1 MGNKFYSLVKQKCD
15 ELMHNSSFSSNNR
28 FYIYEHRLVLSCSI
42 FAILYILSCFVLHKK
57 SNAIIF
63 LTCKCDFLY
72 YLYILIFFYLFI
84 FLFCFIFCGI
94 NSKLQ
99 FTKNKKI
106 LCIMFACFCP
116 AVIIVIFFEKISK
129 KFLLEYPFSIIFSI
143 YFFMFIISCVF
154 IIIFNRLFCFLP
166 PRIDIFGI
174 ASIIEKTYIYVGSFI
189 SIYTCNFISQ
199 IMINRLFKCFNK
211 YVDAKDN
218 LMREQDINKI
228 FNLINCFL
236 LIVLTII
243 CKALE
248 FSNYHKIIV
257 DAIFYSTGI
266 MTLLCKIK
274 QDYNKLH
281 FKESI
286 NIANFIDDKK

>member
-28 FYIYEHRLVLSCSI
+28 FYIYENILVLSCSI

-116 AVIIVIFFEKISK
+116 AVIIVIFFEKNIKKIFIRIS
-129 KFLLEYPFSIIFSI
+129 IFN
-143 YFFMFIISCVF
+143 YFFY
-154 IIIFNRLFCFLP
+154 LFF
-166 PRIDIFGI
+166 
-174 ASIIEKTYIYVGSFI
+174 YV
-189 SIYTCNFISQ
+189 Y
-199 IMINRLFKCFNK
+199 
-211 YVDAKDN
+211 Y
-218 LMREQDINKI
+218 
-228 FNLINCFL
+228 
-236 LIVLTII
+236 
-243 CKALE
+243 
-248 FSNYHKIIV
+248 
-257 DAIFYSTGI
+257 
-266 MTLLCKIK
+266 LLCF
-274 QDYNKLH
+274 YNY
-281 FKESI
+281 I
-286 NIANFIDDKK
+286 